1 MLILFQLIG
10 IYFNYNQYSQDL
22 TDCEF
27 FLIER
32 YLIISHQPL
41 SYLPKQEIS
50 SPQLVLQ
57 VFYLFLEVLKECFD
71 YA

>member
-1 MLILFQLIG
+1 M
-10 IYFNYNQYSQDL
+10 
-22 TDCEF
+22 
-27 FLIER
+27 
-32 YLIISHQPL
+32 SHKPL

-57 VFYLFLEVLKECFD
+57 VFYLFLEVLKECLD